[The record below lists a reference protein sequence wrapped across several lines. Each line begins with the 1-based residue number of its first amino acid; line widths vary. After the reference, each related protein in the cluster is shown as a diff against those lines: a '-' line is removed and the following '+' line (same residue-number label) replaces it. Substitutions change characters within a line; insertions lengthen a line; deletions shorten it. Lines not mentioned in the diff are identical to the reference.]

1 MSDPHRG
8 AYTPPTDAPLSFD
21 ARQPVRGSR
30 PLPMT
35 LIISAVVLAT
45 LVVAVL
51 MIYRG
56 GVRGPNEPPRTV
68 GEPVAQVKTAPP
80 ANTTQPADP
89 AAGLQIY
96 KNETP
101 EASPT
106 FAAQPETPLAR
117 PVAPPPTTPV
127 QTATLAPAKP
137 APTGPGAPVSA
148 TPAAKPPA
156 ARPAAGQPTIEGLA
170 TAAVSPRPAPP
181 VAKPAVV
188 ATKPAAVPVT
198 AASAGGPASVQIGA
212 LSSTTLADKAWSDAA
227 RIAPGLAAG
236 KGKKVEAID
245 KNGVTLYR
253 TAVTGFSSRADA
265 KAFCDALS
273 AAGKSCFVK

>member
-45 LVVAVL
+45 LLVAVL
-51 MIYRG
+51 LIYRG
-56 GVRGPNEPPRTV
+56 GVRGANEPPRTV
-68 GEPVAQVKTAPP
+68 GEPVAQVKAPP
-80 ANTTQPADP
+80 AAGTAQPVDP

-106 FAAQPETPLAR
+106 FAAQPETPLPR
-117 PVAPPPTTPV
+117 PAAPPPTPPV

-137 APTGPGAPVSA
+137 APAGPSAPVSA
-148 TPAAKPPA
+148 APNSASGAAKS
-156 ARPAAGQPTIEGLA
+156 PTIEGLA
-170 TAAVSPRPAPP
+170 TAAVAPKPAPP
-181 VAKPAVV
+181 AAKLPIGAAKP
-188 ATKPAAVPVT
+188 PAPV
-198 AASAGGPASVQIGA
+198 AGGPASVQIGA
-212 LSSTTLADKAWSDAA
+212 LSSTALADKAWAEAA
-227 RIAPGLAAG
+227 RIAPGMAAG

-245 KNGVTLYR
+245 KNGATLYR
-253 TAVTGFSSRADA
+253 TAVTGFASRAEA

>member
-35 LIISAVVLAT
+35 LIISAVVLLT
-45 LVVAVL
+45 LVVAVV

-68 GEPVAQVKTAPP
+68 GSQVGEMKTPPP
-80 ANTTQPADP
+80 AGSQPSDP

-96 KNETP
+96 RNEENQPST
-101 EASPT
+101 T

-117 PVAPPPTTPV
+117 PTTPV
-127 QTATLAPAKP
+127 EAKPIAPALPAATKPVAAKP
-137 APTGPGAPVSA
+137 APT
-148 TPAAKPPA
+148 
-156 ARPAAGQPTIEGLA
+156 IETLA
-170 TAAVSPRPAPP
+170 TAAIAPP
-181 VAKPAVV
+181 KPAAPKPVVV
-188 ATKPAAVPVT
+188 ATATTPKPAAT
-198 AASAGGPASVQIGA
+198 SSGSAMVQIGA
-212 LSSTTLADKAWSDAA
+212 LSSPALADKAWSDAA
-227 RIAPGLAAG
+227 RLAPGLAAG

-245 KNGVTLYR
+245 KNGTTLYR
-253 TAVTGFSSRADA
+253 TSVTGFASRESA
-265 KAFCDALS
+265 KAFCDAIS

>member
-35 LIISAVVLAT
+35 LIISAVVLLT
-45 LVVAVL
+45 LVVAVVL
-51 MIYRG
+51 IYRG

-68 GEPVAQVKTAPP
+68 GDSVAQMKVPAP
-80 ANTTQPADP
+80 AQNQPSDP

-96 KNETP
+96 RNETNQP
-101 EASPT
+101 SPT
-106 FAAQPETPLAR
+106 FAAEPEKPLPRPTAPAATAPVASAALPPARTLPETP
-117 PVAPPPTTPV
+117 
-127 QTATLAPAKP
+127 K
-137 APTGPGAPVSA
+137 GPVSA
-148 TPAAKPPA
+148 TPVTAKPAAK
-156 ARPAAGQPTIEGLA
+156 PTIEGLA
-170 TAAVSPRPAPP
+170 TAAVAPKP
-181 VAKPAVV
+181 VVTTP
-188 ATKPAAVPVT
+188 KPAAV
-198 AASAGGPASVQIGA
+198 AATSGAASVQIGA
-212 LSSTTLADKAWSDAA
+212 LSSTALADKAWNDAA
-227 RIAPGLAAG
+227 RVAPGLAAG

-253 TAVTGFSSRADA
+253 TAVTGFASRVEA
-265 KAFCDALS
+265 KAFCDALT

>member
-51 MIYRG
+51 LIYRG

-68 GEPVAQVKTAPP
+68 GEPVAQMKTAPP
-80 ANTTQPADP
+80 AGTAQPTDP
-89 AAGLQIY
+89 ASGLQIY

-117 PVAPPPTTPV
+117 PTPPPPTAPV
-127 QTATLAPAKP
+127 QTTTLQPAKP
-137 APTGPGAPVSA
+137 APAGPSAPVSA
-148 TPAAKPPA
+148 APAAKPAKSPS
-156 ARPAAGQPTIEGLA
+156 IESLA
-170 TAAVSPRPAPP
+170 TAAVAPKAAPP
-181 VAKPAVV
+181 AAKLPPIG
-188 ATKPAAVPVT
+188 TKPAAAPVP

-212 LSSTTLADKAWSDAA
+212 LSSTALADKAWSDAA
-227 RIAPGLAAG
+227 RIAPGMAAG

-245 KNGVTLYR
+245 KNGSTLYR
-253 TAVTGFSSRADA
+253 TAVTGFASRAEA

>member
-51 MIYRG
+51 LIYRG

-68 GEPVAQVKTAPP
+68 GEPVAQMKTAPP
-80 ANTTQPADP
+80 AGTAQPTDP

-96 KNETP
+96 RNETP

-106 FAAQPETPLAR
+106 FAAQPEAPLAR
-117 PVAPPPTTPV
+117 PTPPPPTAPV
-127 QTATLAPAKP
+127 QTATLRPATPAPATP
-137 APTGPGAPVSA
+137 SAPVVA
-148 TPAAKPPA
+148 PPAAKP
-156 ARPAAGQPTIEGLA
+156 AGKPQTIEGLA
-170 TAAVSPRPAPP
+170 TAAVSPRANAPAP
-181 VAKPAVV
+181 V
-188 ATKPAAVPVT
+188 ATKPAAAPAPT
-198 AASAGGPASVQIGA
+198 ASAGGPASVQIGA
-212 LSSTTLADKAWSDAA
+212 LSSTALADKAWSDAA
-227 RIAPGLAAG
+227 RIAPGMAAG
-236 KGKKVEAID
+236 KGKRVEAID
-245 KNGVTLYR
+245 KNGTTLYR
-253 TAVTGFSSRADA
+253 TAVTGFASRAEA

>member
-45 LVVAVL
+45 LMVAVL
-51 MIYRG
+51 LIYRG

-68 GEPVAQVKTAPP
+68 GEPVAAMKTPAP
-80 ANTTQPADP
+80 AGGAQPTDP

-106 FAAQPETPLAR
+106 FAAKPEVPLAR
-117 PVAPPPTTPV
+117 PVAPPSTAPV
-127 QTATLAPAKP
+127 QTAALQPAKP
-137 APTGPGAPVSA
+137 APTGPGAPV
-148 TPAAKPPA
+148 AAKP
-156 ARPAAGQPTIEGLA
+156 AGKPQTIEGLA
-170 TAAVSPRPAPP
+170 TAAVSPRGTTPPAAKP
-181 VAKPAVV
+181 VAIGAKPA
-188 ATKPAAVPVT
+188 AAPAAT
-198 AASAGGPASVQIGA
+198 ASAGGPASVQIGA
-212 LSSTTLADKAWSDAA
+212 LSSTTLADKAWNDAA
-227 RIAPGLAAG
+227 RIAPGMAAG
-236 KGKKVEAID
+236 KGKRVEAID
-245 KNGVTLYR
+245 KNGATLYR
-253 TAVTGFSSRADA
+253 TAVTGFASRAEA

>member
-51 MIYRG
+51 LIYRG

-68 GEPVAQVKTAPP
+68 GEPVAQMKAAPP
-80 ANTTQPADP
+80 PGTAQPTDP
-89 AAGLQIY
+89 ASGLQIY

-106 FAAQPETPLAR
+106 FAAKPEEPLAR
-117 PVAPPPTTPV
+117 PAVPAPTAPV
-127 QTATLAPAKP
+127 QSATLQPAKPASSAPVSAAPSTKPAKP
-137 APTGPGAPVSA
+137 APS
-148 TPAAKPPA
+148 
-156 ARPAAGQPTIEGLA
+156 IEGLA
-170 TAAVSPRPAPP
+170 TAAVSPRAAAP
-181 VAKPAVV
+181 V
-188 ATKPAAVPVT
+188 ATKPAVAAPAP
-198 AASAGGPASVQIGA
+198 AASVGGASSVQIGA
-212 LSSTTLADKAWSDAA
+212 LSSTALADKAWSDAA
-227 RIAPGLAAG
+227 RIAPGMAAG
-236 KGKKVEAID
+236 KGKRVEAID
-245 KNGVTLYR
+245 KNGTTLYR
-253 TAVTGFSSRADA
+253 TAVTGFASRAEA
-265 KAFCDALS
+265 KAFCDALT

>member
-51 MIYRG
+51 LIYRG

-68 GEPVAQVKTAPP
+68 GEPVAQMKAAPP
-80 ANTTQPADP
+80 AGTAQPTDP
-89 AAGLQIY
+89 ASGLQIY

-106 FAAQPETPLAR
+106 FAAQPEAPLAR
-117 PVAPPPTTPV
+117 PTPPPPTATV
-127 QTATLAPAKP
+127 QTATLQPAKP
-137 APTGPGAPVSA
+137 APAGPSAAVSA
-148 TPAAKPPA
+148 APAAKPVKSPS
-156 ARPAAGQPTIEGLA
+156 IESLA
-170 TAAVSPRPAPP
+170 TAAVSPRATPPAVKPAPIG
-181 VAKPAVV
+181 
-188 ATKPAAVPVT
+188 TKPAAAP

-212 LSSTTLADKAWSDAA
+212 LSSTALADKAWSDAA
-227 RIAPGLAAG
+227 RIAPGMAAG

-245 KNGVTLYR
+245 KNGSTLYR
-253 TAVTGFSSRADA
+253 TAVTGFASRAEA

>member
-35 LIISAVVLAT
+35 LIISAVVLMT
-45 LVVAVL
+45 LVVAVV

-68 GEPVAQVKTAPP
+68 GSQVAEMKAPP
-80 ANTTQPADP
+80 PAGSQPSDP

-96 KNETP
+96 KNEENQP
-101 EASPT
+101 SPT
-106 FAAQPETPLAR
+106 YAAQPEAPLPR
-117 PVAPPPTTPV
+117 PTTPV
-127 QTATLAPAKP
+127 EAKPITTAALPAAAKP
-137 APTGPGAPVSA
+137 APA
-148 TPAAKPPA
+148 
-156 ARPAAGQPTIEGLA
+156 PTIEALA
-170 TAAVSPRPAPP
+170 TAAIAPAPKP
-181 VAKPAVV
+181 VAAKPTVV
-188 ATKPAAVPVT
+188 ATNT
-198 AASAGGPASVQIGA
+198 AAPKPVASASGSAMVQIGA
-212 LSSTTLADKAWSDAA
+212 LSSPALADKAWNDAA
-227 RIAPGLAAG
+227 RLAPGLAAG

-245 KNGVTLYR
+245 KNGTTLYR
-253 TAVTGFSSRADA
+253 TSVTGFASRESA
-265 KAFCDALS
+265 KAFCEAIS

>member
-51 MIYRG
+51 LIYKG

-68 GEPVAQVKTAPP
+68 GEPITQMKAAPAPGTAQPT
-80 ANTTQPADP
+80 DP
-89 AAGLQIY
+89 ASGLQIY
-96 KNETP
+96 RNDTP

-106 FAAQPETPLAR
+106 FAAKPEEPLAR
-117 PVAPPPTTPV
+117 PAVPAPTPPV
-127 QTATLAPAKP
+127 QSATLQPAKP
-137 APTGPGAPVSA
+137 ATPASVPIAPA
-148 TPAAKPPA
+148 PKPAAKP
-156 ARPAAGQPTIEGLA
+156 QTIEGLA
-170 TAAVSPRPAPP
+170 TAAVSPKASAPAAPAP
-181 VAKPAVV
+181 A
-188 ATKPAAVPVT
+188 AT
-198 AASAGGPASVQIGA
+198 AGGPASVQIGA
-212 LSSTTLADKAWSDAA
+212 LSSTALADKAWNDAA
-227 RIAPGLAAG
+227 RIAPGMAAG
-236 KGKKVEAID
+236 KGKRVEAID
-245 KNGVTLYR
+245 KNGTTLYR
-253 TAVTGFSSRADA
+253 TAVTGFASRAEA
-265 KAFCDALS
+265 KAFCDALT